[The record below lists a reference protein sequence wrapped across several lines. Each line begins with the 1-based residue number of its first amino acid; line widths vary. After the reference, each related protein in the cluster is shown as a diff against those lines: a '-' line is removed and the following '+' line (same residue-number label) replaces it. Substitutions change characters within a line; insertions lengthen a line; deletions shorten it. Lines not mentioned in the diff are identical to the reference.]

1 MANNDFQHRLL
12 HQIRAN
18 SKVPGAI
25 AIFPFSSKMAFPSKV
40 TAGSILCSNMI
51 TLDLSRL
58 KYLCFTKNSSVGL
71 SVNSLV
77 MMYLVGAG
85 AEQGTRK
92 RKNYRWDM
100 EGRKPQDVK

>member
-1 MANNDFQHRLL
+1 MTVIFNTLL
-12 HQIRAN
+12 YQIRAN
-18 SKVPGAI
+18 SRVPGAI

-58 KYLCFTKNSSVGL
+58 KKPWSTKNSSVGP

-77 MMYLVGAG
+77 MIYLGRNKCRA
-85 AEQGTRK
+85 RK
-92 RKNYRWDM
+92 KKKKKKLQMGQRRKETLEY
-100 EGRKPQDVK
+100 